1 MCVSHEGG
9 GIMNN
14 QEYAMIIAKNLR
26 RIFYHNGK
34 AQADVSRALG
44 ISKATLSSWMNGT
57 RIPRIDKID
66 LLCHYF
72 NVPRSAIMEPHDDQ
86 DYYIEEEA
94 KDLAQFLKDNPE
106 YKILFDASR
115 KVKREDLEKA
125 LKAVN
130 IFIDD

>member
-1 MCVSHEGG
+1 
-9 GIMNN
+9 MNN

-26 RIFYHNGK
+26 RIFYYNGK
-34 AQADVSRALG
+34 TQADVSRALG

-57 RIPRIDKID
+57 RIPRMDKID
-66 LLCHYF
+66 MLCHYF
-72 NVPRSAIMEPHDDQ
+72 NVPRSAIMETHDDQ

>member
-1 MCVSHEGG
+1 
-9 GIMNN
+9 MNN
-14 QEYAMIIAKNLR
+14 QEYAKIIAQNLR
-26 RIFYHNGK
+26 RIFYYNGK
-34 AQADVSRALG
+34 TQADVSRALG

-57 RIPRIDKID
+57 RIPRIDKVD

-72 NVPRSAIMEPHDDQ
+72 NVPRSAIMEPHEEE
-86 DYYIEEEA
+86 DYYIESEA

-106 YKILFDASR
+106 YRVLFDASR
-115 KVKREDLEKA
+115 RVKREYLEKA